1 MLVPCVPQE
10 SLFGIICVETARF
23 LFWVAGFAI
32 FEGWIVHIVCH
43 MAASVDGRLHPSRW
57 SPFVEDCSVG
67 GVYEE
72 VANQYDYVG
81 WMIGRVTMAEYS
93 EAITESEPAK
103 LRPAE
108 AAPAQGIKVDPKGR
122 KISVA
127 FDFQGKL
134 HYGQPVQ
141 ETGEQIV
148 TVVSDRV
155 CDEYIEELRQSG
167 VGVVAVPVNG
177 NELVLAMEQLAKD
190 YGDGV
195 WMLEGGAIINAAFMQ
210 AGLVDE
216 VSTVIYPA
224 IDATKESPA
233 IYEAAQ
239 EGVFPAKKL
248 SLRFKESKILSGGA
262 VWLNYEVVPA
272 K

>member
-1 MLVPCVPQE
+1 MDHAYRLPYGRERRRPSAPEPLE
-10 SLFGIICVETARF
+10 SVCRRLFGGRR
-23 LFWVAGFAI
+23 LRRG
-32 FEGWIVHIVCH
+32 GK
-43 MAASVDGRLHPSRW
+43 SVRLCRLDDRPRDDGRIQRGHHGERTRKT
-57 SPFVEDCSVG
+57 
-67 GVYEE
+67 
-72 VANQYDYVG
+72 A
-81 WMIGRVTMAEYS
+81 
-93 EAITESEPAK
+93 
-103 LRPAE
+103 

-127 FDFQGKL
+127 FDFKGKL

-177 NELVLAMEQLAKD
+177 NELVLAMEQLDKD

-195 WMLEGGAIINAAFMQ
+195 WMLEGGAIINAAFIQ

>member
-1 MLVPCVPQE
+1 M
-10 SLFGIICVETARF
+10 
-23 LFWVAGFAI
+23 
-32 FEGWIVHIVCH
+32 HIVCH

-127 FDFQGKL
+127 FDLKGKL

-224 IDATKESPA
+224 IDATKESPS

-239 EGVFPAKKL
+239 EGAFPAKKL